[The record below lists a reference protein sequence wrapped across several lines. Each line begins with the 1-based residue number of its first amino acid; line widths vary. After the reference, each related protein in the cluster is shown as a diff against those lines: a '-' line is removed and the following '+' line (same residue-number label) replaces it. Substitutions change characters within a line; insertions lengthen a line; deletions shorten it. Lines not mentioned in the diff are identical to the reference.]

1 MENINTYMRHYRRG
15 TALLAVGLCVG
26 LVVVTAAAMAS
37 WQRRQQAREV
47 HAQHEM
53 YQAVYLFE
61 EENFSSALHGSPRC
75 TGLLDIIKQHSTTKS
90 ANLARLYAGVCY
102 MNERDYAS
110 ALQHLKQFQAKDYLL
125 QARAWALIGDAYA
138 EQGDHAQA
146 AVYYVKAADYRPNA
160 FFTPLYLAS
169 AAMAYEAKQQYKAA
183 CECYEKIVKNYPDAI
198 EYEEARKH
206 VHRLSR
212 WV

>member
-1 MENINTYMRHYRRG
+1 MENINAYIRHYRRG

-26 LVVVTAAAMAS
+26 LILVTAAAMVS

-47 HAQHEM
+47 HAQNEM

-75 TGLLDIIKQHSTTKS
+75 TGLLDIIKRYSTTKS

-110 ALQHLKQFQAKDYLL
+110 ALQHLKRFQAKDYLL
-125 QARAWALIGDAYA
+125 QARAWALMGDAYA
-138 EQGDHAQA
+138 EQDDHAQA
-146 AVYYVKAADYRPNA
+146 AVYYVKAAEYRPNT

-169 AAMAYEAKQQYKAA
+169 AALAYEAKQQYKAA
-183 CECYEKIVKNYPDAI
+183 YECYEKIVKHYPDAI

-206 VHRLSR
+206 VRRLSR